1 MRPFVSAAPIVRD
14 AGRGLRRNLTMT
26 FAVILCSAV
35 SLALLGAGLLLQ
47 RQVEITSDA
56 LFGRVEL
63 NVYLADGVTVDQ
75 QQALADRLSTDPA
88 VEDFVYETQ
97 EQAFERAKKLYA
109 DSPGLLEGLGPEVA
123 PAAFHAKL
131 VDPTRFA
138 EVAADYRLQ
147 PGVDSVP
154 DLRKLLD
161 SFFRWLDGFKIAAFV
176 LAAVQGFATL
186 VLLYNTIR
194 VSAHTRRRE
203 TSIMRLVGASN
214 AYIRAPFVLES
225 AAAGLLGG
233 LLASAALS
241 GLYIAL
247 VQRVFS
253 SQNFTTLIGAGDV
266 VRVSLLSIA
275 AGVLLSSAMAWV
287 ALRRHLKAADP
298 KRLPRRRATDV
309 PSDAAPG
316 SAAASDGRRSDGRLA
331 DGRGGAGRPHA
342 AGHVGPQSRRSPSSE
357 PVAPAR
363 TGSHRR

>member
-1 MRPFVSAAPIVRD
+1 MRIAPIVRD
-14 AGRGLRRNLTMT
+14 AGSGLRRNLTMT

-47 RQVEITSDA
+47 RQVAITSDV

-63 NVYLADGVTVDQ
+63 NVYLADGVTPEQ
-75 QQALADRLSTDPA
+75 QQALADRLATDPQVA
-88 VEDFVYETQ
+88 NFVYETQ
-97 EQAFERAKKLYA
+97 EQAFDRAKQLYA
-109 DSPGLLEGLGPEVA
+109 DSPGLLDGLGPDVA

-138 EVAADYRLQ
+138 EVAASYREL

-161 SFFRWLDGFKIAAFV
+161 SFFRWLNGFKLAAFL

-194 VSAHTRRRE
+194 VSAHARRRE

-233 LLASAALS
+233 LLASAAMVA
-241 GLYIAL
+241 LYLAL
-247 VQRVFS
+247 VRDVFS
-253 SQNFTTLIGAGDV
+253 HQHFTTLITASDV
-266 VRVSLLSIA
+266 AKVSLLAIV
-275 AGVLLSSAMAWV
+275 AGILLSSLMAWV

-298 KRLPRRRATDV
+298 KRPPRRRL
-309 PSDAAPG
+309 SDRAEP
-316 SAAASDGRRSDGRLA
+316 AAAG
-331 DGRGGAGRPHA
+331 GGAAGLDRVPRVGRQRGRTVDRPR
-342 AGHVGPQSRRSPSSE
+342 VG
-357 PVAPAR
+357 
-363 TGSHRR
+363 HRRR

>member
-1 MRPFVSAAPIVRD
+1 MMRVGPVVRD
-14 AGRGLRRNLTMT
+14 AGSGLRRNLTMT

-47 RQVEITSDA
+47 RQVQITSDA

-63 NVYLADGVTVDQ
+63 NIYLADGVTPDQ
-75 QQALADRLSTDPA
+75 QQALATRLSTDPQ
-88 VEDFVYETQ
+88 VKSFVFETQ
-97 EQAFERAKKLYA
+97 EEAFARAQKLYA
-109 DSPGLLEGLGPEVA
+109 DSPGLLDGLGPDVA

-138 EVAADYRLQ
+138 EVADGYRTQ

-154 DLRKLLD
+154 DLRRLLD
-161 SFFRWLDGFKIAAFV
+161 SFFRWLNGFKLAAFL

-225 AAAGLLGG
+225 AASGLLGG
-233 LLASAALS
+233 VLAGAALV
-241 GLYIAL
+241 GLHLGL
-247 VQRVFS
+247 VRRAFA
-253 SQNFTTLIGAGDV
+253 SQHFTTLIGAGDV
-266 VRVSLLSIA
+266 ARVCLLALI
-275 AGVLLSSAMAWV
+275 AGVALSSAMAWV

-298 KRLPRRRATDV
+298 KRLPRRRASDV
-309 PSDAAPG
+309 P
-316 SAAASDGRRSDGRLA
+316 
-331 DGRGGAGRPHA
+331 
-342 AGHVGPQSRRSPSSE
+342 E
-357 PVAPAR
+357 PVAPGDAQDR
-363 TGSHRR
+363 AGDLVRRVGRQVRRANRDTPAATGHRRR

>member
-1 MRPFVSAAPIVRD
+1 MRIAPILRD
-14 AGRGLRRNLTMT
+14 AGTGLRRNLTMT

-35 SLALLGAGLLLQ
+35 SLGLLGAGLLLQ
-47 RQVEITSDA
+47 RQVDVTSAA

-63 NVYLADGVTVDQ
+63 NVYLVDGVTPDQ
-75 QQALADRLSTDPA
+75 QQMLADRLAHDPA
-88 VEDFVYETQ
+88 VKNFEFETQ

-109 DSPGLLEGLGPEVA
+109 DSPGLLDGLGPDVA

-131 VDPTRFA
+131 VDPTQFA
-138 EVAADYRLQ
+138 EVAAAYRDQ

-161 SFFRWLDGFKIAAFV
+161 SFFRWLNGFKLAAFV

-233 LLASAALS
+233 VLASAALVT
-241 GLYIAL
+241 LYL
-247 VQRVFS
+247 VLVRGVFS
-253 SQNFTTLIGAGDV
+253 HQHFTTLITAGDV
-266 VRVSLLSIA
+266 AAMSLRAIVF
-275 AGVLLSSAMAWV
+275 GVLLSSLMAWV
-287 ALRRHLKAADP
+287 ALRRHLRAADP
-298 KRLPRRRATDV
+298 KRLPRRRATDHAT
-309 PSDAAPG
+309 AATAATAPAADG
-316 SAAASDGRRSDGRLA
+316 STRRDLGPRTRRSAA
-331 DGRGGAGRPHA
+331 
-342 AGHVGPQSRRSPSSE
+342 E
-357 PVAPAR
+357 PAR
-363 TGSHRR
+363 RPGVGHRRR

>member
-1 MRPFVSAAPIVRD
+1 MRVAPIVRD
-14 AGRGLRRNLTMT
+14 AGSGLRRNLTMT

-47 RQVEITSDA
+47 RQVSITSEA
-56 LFGRVEL
+56 LFSRVEL
-63 NVYLADGVTVDQ
+63 NIYLSDGVTPDQ
-75 QQALADRLSTDPA
+75 QQALAQRLANDPQ
-88 VEDFVYETQ
+88 VKNFVYESQ

-109 DSPGLLEGLGPEVA
+109 DSPGLLDGLGPDVA

-131 VDPTRFA
+131 TDPRQFA
-138 EVAADYRLQ
+138 AVAEQYRAQ

-161 SFFRWLDGFKIAAFV
+161 SFFRWLNGFKIAAFV

-194 VSAHTRRRE
+194 VSAHARRRE

-233 LLASAALS
+233 LLASTAL
-241 GLYIAL
+241 IALHIEL
-247 VQRVFS
+247 VQRVFNK
-253 SQNFTTLIGAGDV
+253 QHFTTLIGAGDV
-266 VRVSLLSIA
+266 AKVCLLAIL
-275 AGVLLSSAMAWV
+275 AGVALSSAMAWV

-309 PSDAAPG
+309 PESSRSAGGQSAGGRFDGAGEAAARVG
-316 SAAASDGRRSDGRLA
+316 RQLRRTSAADR
-331 DGRGGAGRPHA
+331 
-342 AGHVGPQSRRSPSSE
+342 VG
-357 PVAPAR
+357 
-363 TGSHRR
+363 HRRR

>member
-1 MRPFVSAAPIVRD
+1 MMRVGPVVRD
-14 AGRGLRRNLTMT
+14 AGTGLRRNLTMT

-47 RQVEITSDA
+47 RQVAITSDA

-63 NVYLADGVTVDQ
+63 NIYLVDGVTPDQ
-75 QQALADRLSTDPA
+75 QQALADRLAADPQ
-88 VEDFVYETQ
+88 VQNFVFETQ

-109 DSPGLLEGLGPEVA
+109 DSPGLLDGLGPDVA

-131 VDPTRFA
+131 TDPTHFA
-138 EVAADYRLQ
+138 QVAADYRTQ

-161 SFFRWLDGFKIAAFV
+161 SFFRWLNGFKLAAFM

-225 AAAGLLGG
+225 AAAGLAGG
-233 LLASAALS
+233 LLASAAM
-241 GLYIAL
+241 IAL
-247 VQRVFS
+247 YVGLVRKVFS
-253 SQNFTTLIGAGDV
+253 HQHFTTLINGTDV
-266 VRVSLLSIA
+266 AEMSLLAVA
-275 AGVLLSSAMAWV
+275 AGVLMSSLMAVV

-298 KRLPRRRATDV
+298 KRPPRRRATDRAE
-309 PSDAAPG
+309 PT
-316 SAAASDGRRSDGRLA
+316 DGRSGSREVVRRARSAQRA
-331 DGRGGAGRPHA
+331 PK
-342 AGHVGPQSRRSPSSE
+342 
-357 PVAPAR
+357 APA
-363 TGSHRR
+363 TSGHRRG

>member
-1 MRPFVSAAPIVRD
+1 MRVAPIVRD
-14 AGRGLRRNLTMT
+14 AGSGLRRNLTMT

-47 RQVEITSDA
+47 RQVGVTSDA

-63 NVYLADGVTVDQ
+63 NIYLNDGVTPEQ
-75 QQALADRLSTDPA
+75 QEALATRLSSDPA
-88 VEDFVYETQ
+88 VKNLVFETQ
-97 EQAFERAKKLYA
+97 EQAFERAKRLYA
-109 DSPGLLEGLGPEVA
+109 DSPGLLDGLGPEVA

-131 VDPTRFA
+131 TDPRQFS
-138 EVAADYRLQ
+138 EVAAAYRTQ

-161 SFFRWLDGFKIAAFV
+161 SFFRWLNGFKLAAFL

-214 AYIRAPFVLES
+214 TYIRAPFVLES
-225 AAAGLLGG
+225 AAAGLFGG
-233 LLASAALS
+233 LLASAALVT
-241 GLYIAL
+241 LYVVL
-247 VQRVFS
+247 VRDVFS
-253 SQNFTTLIGAGDV
+253 HQHFTALITATDV
-266 VRVSLLSIA
+266 AKMSLLAVA
-275 AGVLLSSAMAWV
+275 AGVLLSSLMAWV

-309 PSDAAPG
+309 PAEPVLTDAGSDSDVMPRIGPQRAAP
-316 SAAASDGRRSDGRLA
+316 SSRAS
-331 DGRGGAGRPHA
+331 
-342 AGHVGPQSRRSPSSE
+342 AGHRKR
-357 PVAPAR
+357 
-363 TGSHRR
+363 

>member
-1 MRPFVSAAPIVRD
+1 MRLAPIVRD
-14 AGRGLRRNLTMT
+14 AGTGLRRNLTMT
-26 FAVILCSAV
+26 LAVILCSAV

-47 RQVEITSDA
+47 RQVDITSDA

-63 NVYLADGVTVDQ
+63 NIYLSDDVTPDQ
-75 QQALADRLSTDPA
+75 QQALADRLAADPQ
-88 VEDFVYETQ
+88 VKNFVFETQ
-97 EQAFERAKKLYA
+97 EQAFERAKQLYA
-109 DSPGLLEGLGPEVA
+109 DSPGLLDGLGPDVA

-131 VDPTRFA
+131 VDPHQFA
-138 EVAADYRLQ
+138 QVADEYRSQ

-161 SFFRWLDGFKIAAFV
+161 SFFRWLNGFKLAAFV

-225 AAAGLLGG
+225 AAAGLFGG
-233 LLASAALS
+233 LLASASLVV
-241 GLYIAL
+241 LYVAL
-247 VQRVFS
+247 VRRVFS
-253 SQNFTTLIGAGDV
+253 SQHFTTLIGAGDV
-266 VRVSLLSIA
+266 VEVSLASIG

-287 ALRRHLKAADP
+287 ALRRHLRAAEP

-309 PSDAAPG
+309 PEP
-316 SAAASDGRRSDGRLA
+316 AAAGVASGSSDVVRRVARQKRRA
-331 DGRGGAGRPHA
+331 AGRE
-342 AGHVGPQSRRSPSSE
+342 R
-357 PVAPAR
+357 PVA
-363 TGSHRR
+363 GSGHRRR

>member
-1 MRPFVSAAPIVRD
+1 MRVGPIARD
-14 AGRGLRRNLTMT
+14 AGSGLRRNLTMT

-47 RQVEITSDA
+47 RQVAITSDT

-63 NVYLADGVTVDQ
+63 NIYLADGVTPDQ
-75 QQALADRLSTDPA
+75 QQALANRLSTDPQ
-88 VEDFVYETQ
+88 VKNFVFETQ
-97 EQAFERAKKLYA
+97 DQAFARAKQLYA
-109 DSPGLLEGLGPEVA
+109 DTPGLLDGLGPDVA

-131 VDPTRFA
+131 TNPKDFA
-138 EVAADYRLQ
+138 QVAADYRAQ

-161 SFFRWLDGFKIAAFV
+161 SFFRWLNGFKMAAFA

-214 AYIRAPFVLES
+214 TYIRAPFVLES

-233 LLASAALS
+233 LLASAALI
-241 GLYIAL
+241 GLYVGL
-247 VQRVFS
+247 VSNVFRH
-253 SQNFTTLIGAGDV
+253 QHFTKLISATDV
-266 VRVSLLSIA
+266 AKMSLLAVA
-275 AGVLLSSAMAWV
+275 AGVLLSSLMAWV

-298 KRLPRRRATDV
+298 KRPPRRRVTDLS
-309 PSDAAPG
+309 PAPAEAAPA
-316 SAAASDGRRSDGRLA
+316 SAPGDVTPHIGRQPVRSQQRE
-331 DGRGGAGRPHA
+331 R
-342 AGHVGPQSRRSPSSE
+342 VG
-357 PVAPAR
+357 
-363 TGSHRR
+363 HRRH